1 MQSPAYHAD
10 EHAGRSNYVIQED
23 EEENLSENE
32 DDANMEVGS
41 QNLGGGG
48 QLQGSNPHSHKDD
61 YTSRGSEEE
70 EKQVDFNSFK

>member
-1 MQSPAYHAD
+1 
-10 EHAGRSNYVIQED
+10 
-23 EEENLSENE
+23 
-32 DDANMEVGS
+32 MEVGS

-70 EKQVDFNSFK
+70 EKQVDFNSFKQGAGSDNGYDVNPPTLKENQEVV